1 MRPNLIKGGKQM
13 NLTIIKQNDQFLV
26 DSREVAEMIGREHKE
41 VLAMIEGQKHQDGSV
56 KHVGF
61 LPTISESGLFT
72 PSDFFIESSYKV
84 KGNNKSYKCFLL
96 TKKGCDMVANKMT
109 GEKGV
114 LFTAAYVTKFDQM
127 EKELTLPQKSV
138 QIQSFE
144 MQLIGVQ
151 YTSQILRVD
160 ETSKILMLEQAHKQ
174 HGVAT
179 NHLPSY
185 VDAEVTKSLTAL
197 LKENNTGI
205 GTAKVNTKLI
215 ELGILEIKE
224 RPSSKGGTKEFKSLT
239 DAGLKYGKNL
249 LNPRSPKETQPH
261 YYELKFGELL
271 SLIGYVDQK
280 TA

>member
-1 MRPNLIKGGKQM
+1 MDLKV
-13 NLTIIKQNDQFLV
+13 IKQDDQFLV
-26 DSREVAEMIGREHKE
+26 DSREVAEMVEKEHKI
-41 VLAMIEGQKHQDGSV
+41 LMRDIRQLIEYIGTDLNPSSF
-56 KHVGF
+56 F
-61 LPTISESGLFT
+61 LEDQFT
-72 PSDFFIESSYKV
+72 DSY
-84 KGNNKSYKCFLL
+84 GRQQPLFLL
-96 TKKGCDMVANKMT
+96 TKKGCDLVANKMT
-109 GEKGV
+109 GKKGAQ
-114 LFTAAYVTKFDQM
+114 FTAAYVTKFDQM
-127 EKELTLPQKSV
+127 EKELTLPQKST

-160 ETSKILMLEQAHKQ
+160 ETSKISMLEQAHKQ

-185 VDAEVTKSLTAL
+185 VDAEVTKSLTSL
-197 LKENNTGI
+197 LKENNVNI
-205 GTAKVNTKLI
+205 GAAKVNTKLI

-239 DAGLKYGKNL
+239 EFGSKYGKNL

-261 YYELKFGELL
+261 YFESKFNELL
-271 SLIGYVDQK
+271 KLIRYLDQK

>member
-1 MRPNLIKGGKQM
+1 MN
-13 NLTIIKQNDQFLV
+13 NLTVLNLSGKLV
-26 DSREVAEMIGREHKE
+26 TDSREVAEVTNKPHNDLMKSIRTY
-41 VLAMIEGQKHQDGSV
+41 IEYLGQGNFPH
-56 KHVGF
+56 
-61 LPTISESGLFT
+61 
-72 PSDFFIESSYKV
+72 SDFFIESTYFNSQ
-84 KGNNKSYKCFLL
+84 NKEQPCYLL

-127 EKELTLPQKSV
+127 EKELTIPQKSV

-179 NHLPSY
+179 SHLPVY
-185 VDAEVTKSLTAL
+185 VDEEVTKPLVTL
-197 LKENNTGI
+197 LKENNANI
-205 GTAKVNTKLI
+205 GAAKVNTKLI
-215 ELGILEIKE
+215 EVGILEIRE
-224 RPSSKGGTKEFKSLT
+224 RPSSKGGTKEFKTLT
-239 DAGLKYGKNL
+239 EFGSKYGKNL

-261 YYELKFGELL
+261 YYESKFNELL
-271 SLIGYVDQK
+271 KLIRYVDQK

>member
-1 MRPNLIKGGKQM
+1 M

-26 DSREVAEMIGREHKE
+26 DSREVAEMVERSHSELMKTIRSYVEYLG
-41 VLAMIEGQKHQDGSV
+41 EGD
-56 KHVGF
+56 F
-61 LPTISESGLFT
+61 ART
-72 PSDFFIESSYKV
+72 DFFIE
-84 KGNNKSYKCFLL
+84 NNYQDIQGKKRPCYLL
-96 TKKGCDMVANKMT
+96 TKKGCDLVANKMT
-109 GEKGV
+109 GEKGIR
-114 LFTAAYVTKFDQM
+114 FTAAYVTKFDQM
-127 EKELTLPQKSV
+127 EKELTIPQKSAS
-138 QIQSFE
+138 IQSFE

-160 ETSKILMLEQAHKQ
+160 ETSKILMLEQAHNQ

-179 NHLPSY
+179 NHLPIY
-185 VDAEVTKSLTAL
+185 VDAEVTKSLTVL

-205 GTAKVNTKLI
+205 GAAKVNTKLI

-239 DAGLKYGKNL
+239 EFGSKYGKNL

-261 YYELKFGELL
+261 YYESRFKDLLK
-271 SLIGYVDQK
+271 LIGYLEAQ

>member
-1 MRPNLIKGGKQM
+1 M
-13 NLTIIKQNDQFLV
+13 NLTVIKRDGQLLV
-26 DSREVAEMIGREHKE
+26 DSREVAEMVERPHNDLMKSIRGYADYLTKGNFS
-41 VLAMIEGQKHQDGSV
+41 L
-56 KHVGF
+56 
-61 LPTISESGLFT
+61 
-72 PSDFFIESSYKV
+72 SDFFIQNTYKDSTGRSLPSY
-84 KGNNKSYKCFLL
+84 LL

-138 QIQSFE
+138 QMQSFE

-151 YTSQILRVD
+151 YTSHILRLD

-185 VDAEVTKSLTAL
+185 VDADVTKSLTAL
-197 LKENNTGI
+197 LKENNINI
-205 GTAKVNTKLI
+205 GAAKVNTKLI
-215 ELGILEIKE
+215 EAEILEIKE

-239 DAGLKYGKNL
+239 EFGSKYGKNL

-261 YYELKFGELL
+261 YYESKFNELL
-271 SLIGYVDQK
+271 KLIRYVDQK